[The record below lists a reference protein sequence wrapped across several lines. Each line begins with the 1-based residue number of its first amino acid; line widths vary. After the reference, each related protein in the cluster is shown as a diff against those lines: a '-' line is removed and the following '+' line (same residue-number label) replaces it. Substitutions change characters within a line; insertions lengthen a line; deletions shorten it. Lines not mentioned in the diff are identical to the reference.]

1 VGGYKLA
8 SECDRAFITS
18 IAPLQSMI
26 ASSTRTFEQKDGA
39 IASSTRTFE
48 QKDGA
53 IALGTPHFEKNG

>member
-1 VGGYKLA
+1 L
-8 SECDRAFITS
+8 
-18 IAPLQSMI
+18 
-26 ASSTRTFEQKDGA
+26 EQKDGA